1 MDNGATSRLSMANS
15 PARKRKKSAV
25 VQDSYHHIASTFFS
39 LGKGNTTDLAFLEA
53 ARVSELKRLSL
64 HGKGKN
70 GNHKVNPVPKRYLT
84 YMRINYS
91 PNQIFQNYTVE
102 YELGPIHGIFQRI
115 SSTLCVVVSSYILI
129 YRSFNSIN
137 MYTQFNLPDTS

>member
-53 ARVSELKRLSL
+53 ARVSELKLSL

-84 YMRINYS
+84 NMRINYS
-91 PNQIFQNYTVE
+91 PNQIFQNYTVK
-102 YELGPIHGIFQRI
+102 YDLGPSRGIFQRI
-115 SSTLCVVVSSYILI
+115 SSTLCVAVSSNILI
-129 YRSFNSIN
+129 YWSFNSIN
-137 MYTQFNLPDTS
+137 MYTQINLPDTS